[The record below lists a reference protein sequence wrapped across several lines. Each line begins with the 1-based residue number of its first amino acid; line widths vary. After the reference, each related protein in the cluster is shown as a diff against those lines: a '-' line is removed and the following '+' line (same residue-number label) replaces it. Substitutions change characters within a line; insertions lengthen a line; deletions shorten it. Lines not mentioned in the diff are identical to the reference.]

1 MTLQSVQMDAVRA
14 LDLPPYVVKKA
25 LCVLI
30 GGLEVAVVGKVHVDA
45 GALLGCAK

>member
-1 MTLQSVQMDAVRA
+1 MAPPSAQIDAARA

-25 LCVLI
+25 LCVLVD
-30 GGLEVAVVGKVHVDA
+30 GLEVVVVGVVHVDA

>member
-1 MTLQSVQMDAVRA
+1 MAPWWAQIDAARA
-14 LDLPPYVVKKA
+14 LDLPSYVVKKA